1 MSSTEYKSYFQYTR
15 HFFQP
20 FHSVIPLRKYGITI
34 SLMGYSI
41 MDRVKSVEE
50 KQTQPMEWAH
60 VFKDISDLQTGFK
73 IRILP
78 V

>member
-20 FHSVIPLRKYGITI
+20 FHSVIPLRKYSITI

-60 VFKDISDLQTGFK
+60 DFARPRTFLLLQL
-73 IRILP
+73 RCLNR
-78 V
+78 